1 MSDGLR
7 PSSRRRVPDMA
18 CGGAPGATR
27 FSADPGA
34 GVAQPPATRR
44 AVLQKETV

>member
-18 CGGAPGATR
+18 RDVAPSATR

-34 GVAQPPATRR
+34 GVAQPPSTRR

>member
-7 PSSRRRVPDMA
+7 PSSRRRVHGMA
-18 CGGAPGATR
+18 CDVAPGAKR

-34 GVAQPPATRR
+34 GVAQPPSTQR
-44 AVLQKETV
+44 AVLQEEII

>member
-7 PSSRRRVPDMA
+7 PSSRRRVRDV
-18 CGGAPGATR
+18 APGAAR

-34 GVAQPPATRR
+34 GVAQPPSTRR
-44 AVLQKETV
+44 AVLQEETV

>member
-1 MSDGLR
+1 MSDGLG

-18 CGGAPGATR
+18 SDVAPGATR
-27 FSADPGA
+27 FSVGPGA
-34 GVAQPPATRR
+34 GVAQPPSTRC

>member
-7 PSSRRRVPDMA
+7 PSSRQRVPDVA
-18 CGGAPGATR
+18 LGATH
-27 FSADPGA
+27 FSADPGV
-34 GVAQPPATRR
+34 GVAQPPSTRR